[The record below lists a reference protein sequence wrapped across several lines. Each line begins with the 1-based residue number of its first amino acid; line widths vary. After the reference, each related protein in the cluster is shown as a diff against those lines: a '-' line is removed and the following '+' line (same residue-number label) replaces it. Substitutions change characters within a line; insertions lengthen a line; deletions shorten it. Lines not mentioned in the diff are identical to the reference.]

1 MTLGITGVRYKRNC
15 HPDDLWTS
23 YFTSSKHVKAFLEEH
38 GEPDIIEVRQTFNDS
53 LQAREWES
61 KVIRRIGA
69 VKDEKWLNKKD
80 PKGKFYNLGH
90 KFSDEAKKRM
100 SDTRKRKTCS

>member
-1 MTLGITGVRYKRNC
+1 
-15 HPDDLWTS
+15 
-23 YFTSSKHVKAFLEEH
+23 
-38 GEPDIIEVRQTFNDS
+38 VRQTFNDS